1 MNHPMGINCMSII
14 NSPRV
19 VGCYGAQSQFYM
31 TAYGDINPCDFNP
44 INFGNVR
51 EMPIPEIWKKMI
63 THPDFSKR
71 YPTCRMQSKAYRKKY
86 IDPLP
91 KNVRL
96 PVSIED
102 IAPVEMAEQDSTL
115 AGVS

>member
-1 MNHPMGINCMSII
+1 CMSII
-14 NSPRV
+14 NSPRG

-51 EMPIPEIWKKMI
+51 DMSIQEIWKKMVS
-63 THPDFSKR
+63 HPDFSKR

-91 KNVRL
+91 KDVRL
-96 PVSIED
+96 PVRIED
-102 IAPVEMAEQDSTL
+102 IAPIEMADQEVSL

>member
-1 MNHPMGINCMSII
+1 MGVNAMALI
-14 NSPRV
+14 NSPLG

-51 EMPIPEIWKKMI
+51 QMPIQAIWHKM
-63 THPDFSKR
+63 TSHPDFNKR

-91 KNVRL
+91 NDVKL
-96 PVSIED
+96 PVAIED
-102 IAPVEMAEQDSTL
+102 IPNDVLMEDL
-115 AGVS
+115 AQELALAKC

>member
-1 MNHPMGINCMSII
+1 MDHPMGVNAMSLI
-14 NSPRV
+14 NSPKG

-51 EMPIPEIWKKMI
+51 DMPIQAIWKKMV

-71 YPTCRMQSKAYRKKY
+71 YPTCRMQSKAYRRKY

-91 KNVRL
+91 PDVSL
-96 PVSIED
+96 PVPIEKYD
-102 IAPVEMAEQDSTL
+102 NISKEESL
-115 AGVS
+115 VSC

>member
-1 MNHPMGINCMSII
+1 
-14 NSPRV
+14 
-19 VGCYGAQSQFYM
+19 M

-51 EMPIPEIWKKMI
+51 EMSIQEIWKKMA

-71 YPTCRMQSKAYRKKY
+71 YPTCRIQSKAYRKKY

-96 PVSIED
+96 PVMIED
-102 IAPVEMAEQDSTL
+102 ISPVELIDQEATL